1 MEFDDTGYYEPE
13 QAEIILDEFVGKMR
27 DALTSKARDEIE
39 LLRREN
45 AELKEANKN
54 LRNKENAVKKW
65 AKELEEKE
73 KYLERDFLRK
83 KFEDLLQPFLDN
95 VEVFYASHEAHEQ
108 PKCGYCDDKRELLF
122 TAANG
127 QTALRNC
134 GCSEKK
140 YWYEPKK
147 VPLRIVNLYKS
158 NRDGREYVAA
168 AEFNKDEY
176 YSVKTMIVEPK
187 ALIKNYTDDV
197 PEIAKSFNYY
207 DHAVVFTSAEE
218 CQKYCDYLN
227 QQKGEGE

>member
-1 MEFDDTGYYEPE
+1 MEFDDIGYYEPE

-45 AELKEANKN
+45 DELKDKNKK
-54 LRNKENAVKKW
+54 LREQEFAVKQKER
-65 AKELEEKE
+65 ELEEKE

-108 PKCGYCDDKRELLF
+108 PKCGYCDDNRKLLF

-127 QTALRNC
+127 QTAFRNC
-134 GCSEKK
+134 GCNEKK
-140 YWYEPKK
+140 YRYEPKK
-147 VPLRIVNLYKS
+147 VRFRIINLYKS
-158 NRDGREYVAA
+158 SRNGREYVAS
-168 AEFNKDEY
+168 AEFRKHEY
-176 YSVKTMIVEPK
+176 DSAETMIVEPK

-197 PEIAKSFNYY
+197 PEMAKSFNYY
-207 DHAVVFTSAEE
+207 DHAVVFTSVEE

-227 QQKGEGE
+227 QQKEEGE